1 MPLFRNV
8 LLCALAELVLC
19 VSVGL
24 PVARRLVADRP
35 LALAISPVLGWAVS
49 SALALPILSWA
60 GFGRVTVPLLCGAA
74 AIGGIAALRP
84 WPRWSAARPGFANL
98 SGCAYGAA
106 ALLAVVPALAV
117 WPKLGGGGIVLAAPM
132 FDHSKIAIIDD
143 IVRLGL
149 PPGNP
154 FFGGL
159 GAHSGLAYYYLWH
172 FSAAMLGALVGASGW
187 EADIALTWFTA
198 FASLALMIG
207 FAAKLSGRRLAPL
220 LVVLLSLA
228 ASLRP
233 VLRFVLGPHFFG
245 RALSPEPWPQAW
257 IFQASWAP
265 QHLASAGCV
274 VIAVLILSR
283 LAAPRSW
290 PLVPLLAVIVAA
302 GFESSTWVGGVIFA
316 VGALPIGVA
325 FLLAERD
332 ARSTDRSGAEGRG
345 RRHSRRRDLVSVSS
359 ATNIWRRRREM
370 PGSRS
375 RCGRSRCWA
384 TSCRRAFAGR
394 STWGLIGPFCW

>member
-1 MPLFRNV
+1 MAFEIAQSSPAGLDHVRLMPLFRNV

-159 GAHSGLAYYYLWH
+159 GAQSGLAYYYLWH
-172 FSAAMLGALVGASGW
+172 FSAAMLGA
-187 EADIALTWFTA
+187 
-198 FASLALMIG
+198 
-207 FAAKLSGRRLAPL
+207 R
-220 LVVLLSLA
+220 
-228 ASLRP
+228 
-233 VLRFVLGPHFFG
+233 
-245 RALSPEPWPQAW
+245 
-257 IFQASWAP
+257 
-265 QHLASAGCV
+265 SA
-274 VIAVLILSR
+274 R
-283 LAAPRSW
+283 
-290 PLVPLLAVIVAA
+290 AA
-302 GFESSTWVGGVIFA
+302 GKPT
-316 VGALPIGVA
+316 L
-325 FLLAERD
+325 R
-332 ARSTDRSGAEGRG
+332 
-345 RRHSRRRDLVSVSS
+345 
-359 ATNIWRRRREM
+359 
-370 PGSRS
+370 
-375 RCGRSRCWA
+375 
-384 TSCRRAFAGR
+384 
-394 STWGLIGPFCW
+394 